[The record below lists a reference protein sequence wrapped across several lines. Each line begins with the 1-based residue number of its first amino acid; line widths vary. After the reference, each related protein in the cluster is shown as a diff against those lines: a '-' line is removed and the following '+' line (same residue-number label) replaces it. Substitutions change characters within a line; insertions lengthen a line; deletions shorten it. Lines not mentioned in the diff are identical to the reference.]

1 MPVTQKDV
9 AILAG
14 VSRPLVSL
22 VMRNSPHVSPEKR
35 EAVLRAAEELGYRR
49 NAHAAQ
55 LASRRAMIL
64 GLVLNEPMNPVYIRV
79 LRAAEERA
87 EAAGYG
93 VLLALNNVGPDLER
107 EAVGRLLGHRVD
119 GVILV
124 GTHLSSQGVAELSL
138 QAPMIVVGRR
148 MAGVDV
154 VSIDDHVGAR
164 LAVEHLVELGHRDIA
179 HVDGGPQPGSRIRRQ
194 SYEKTMSKHG
204 LEDHVRVAGGDNSE
218 PGGLAAARR
227 LLADGNRPTAIF
239 ASNDLSAIGVLAA
252 ARDHALAVPDDLSVV
267 GFDNSPL
274 SEFAYVNLTTIHQ
287 PPEVGAAAVDMLID
301 RITDPSRPTGTRL
314 LKPELI
320 ARGTT
325 GAPHRT
331 SVSYEESEPP
341 SCSESLGP
349 NSPPRF
355 VQ

>member
-1 MPVTQKDV
+1 MGGQNATREVEDAMPVTQKDV
-9 AILAG
+9 AMLAG

-64 GLVLNEPMNPVYIRV
+64 GVVINDPMNPVYIRV
-79 LRAAEERA
+79 LKAAEEQA
-87 EAAGYG
+87 ETAGYG
-93 VLLALNNVGPDLER
+93 VLLAANNVADVER

-124 GTHLSSQGVAELSL
+124 GTHLSSQFVAELSL
-138 QAPMIVVGRR
+138 QAPVIIVGRR

-154 VSIDDHVGAR
+154 VSIDDQLGAR
-164 LAVEHLVELGHRDIA
+164 LVVEHLVELGHRDIA
-179 HVDGGPQPGSRIRRQ
+179 HVDGGPQPGSRIRRR
-194 SYEKTMSKHG
+194 SYEETMSKHG

-218 PGGLAAARR
+218 PGGVAAAKR

-287 PPEVGAAAVDMLID
+287 PAELGAAAVDMLID

-320 ARGTT
+320 VRGTT
-325 GAPHRT
+325 GARHRT
-331 SVSYEESEPP
+331 SVA
-341 SCSESLGP
+341 
-349 NSPPRF
+349 
-355 VQ
+355 

>member
-9 AILAG
+9 ALLAG

-64 GLVLNEPMNPVYIRV
+64 GVVITDPMNPVYIRV
-79 LRAAEERA
+79 LKAAEEQA
-87 EAAGYG
+87 ETAGYG
-93 VLLALNNVGPDLER
+93 VLLAVNNVDPDLER
-107 EAVGRLLGHRVD
+107 DAVGRLLGHRVD
-119 GVILV
+119 GVVLV
-124 GTHLSSQGVAELSL
+124 GTRLSSQFVAELSL
-138 QAPMIVVGRR
+138 QVPVIVVGRR

-154 VSIDDHVGAR
+154 VSIDDQLGAR
-164 LAVEHLVELGHRDIA
+164 LVVEHLVELGHRDIA
-179 HVDGGPQPGSRIRRQ
+179 HVDGGPQPGSRIRRR
-194 SYEKTMSKHG
+194 SYEETMRKHG
-204 LEDHVRVAGGDNSE
+204 LGDHVRVAGGDNSE
-218 PGGLAAARR
+218 PSGVAGAKR

-239 ASNDLSAIGVLAA
+239 ASNDLSAVGVLAA
-252 ARDHALAVPDDLSVV
+252 AQDHGLAVPDDLSVV

-287 PPEVGAAAVDMLID
+287 PAELGAAAVDMLID

-314 LKPELI
+314 FKPELLV
-320 ARGTT
+320 RGTT
-325 GAPHRT
+325 G
-331 SVSYEESEPP
+331 
-341 SCSESLGP
+341 
-349 NSPPRF
+349 PPRRNSGT
-355 VQ
+355 

>member
-9 AILAG
+9 AMLAG

-64 GLVLNEPMNPVYIRV
+64 GVVINDPMNPVYIRV
-79 LRAAEERA
+79 LKAAEEQA
-87 EAAGYG
+87 ETAGYG
-93 VLLALNNVGPDLER
+93 VLLAVNNVDPDLER

-119 GVILV
+119 GVVLV
-124 GTHLSSQGVAELSL
+124 GTHLSSQFVAELSL
-138 QAPMIVVGRR
+138 QVPVIIVGRR

-154 VSIDDHVGAR
+154 VSIDDQLGAR
-164 LAVEHLVELGHRDIA
+164 LVVEHLVELGHRDIA
-179 HVDGGPQPGSRIRRQ
+179 HVDGGPQPGSRIRRR
-194 SYEKTMSKHG
+194 SYEETMRKHG
-204 LEDHVRVAGGDNSE
+204 LGDHVRVAGGDNSE
-218 PGGLAAARR
+218 PGGVAGAKR

-252 ARDHALAVPDDLSVV
+252 ARDHGLTVPDELSVV

-287 PPEVGAAAVDMLID
+287 PAELGAAAVDMLID

-314 LKPELI
+314 FKPELLV
-320 ARGTT
+320 RGTT
-325 GAPHRT
+325 GPRHRNGAT
-331 SVSYEESEPP
+331 
-341 SCSESLGP
+341 
-349 NSPPRF
+349 
-355 VQ
+355 

>member
-9 AILAG
+9 AVHAG

-22 VMRNSPHVSPEKR
+22 VMRNSPRVSPEKR
-35 EAVLRAAEELGYRR
+35 EAVLRAAKELGYRR

-64 GLVLNEPMNPVYIRV
+64 GLVLNDPMNPVYIRV
-79 LRAAEERA
+79 LKAAEEQA
-87 EAAGYG
+87 ETAGYG
-93 VLLALNNVGPDLER
+93 VLLTVNNVGPDHER
-107 EAVGRLLGHRVD
+107 EAVGRLVGHRVD

-124 GTHLSSQGVAELSL
+124 GTHLSSQFVAELSL
-138 QAPMIVVGRR
+138 QTPVITVGRR
-148 MAGVDV
+148 MAEVDV
-154 VSIDDHVGAR
+154 VSIDDQVGAS
-164 LAVEHLVELGHRDIA
+164 LAVEHLIELGHRDIA

-194 SYEKTMSKHG
+194 SYEETMSKHG
-204 LEDHVRVAGGDNSE
+204 LEAHVRVAGGDNTE

-227 LLADGNRPTAIF
+227 LLEDGTRPTAIF

-252 ARDHALAVPDDLSVV
+252 ARDHALAVPGDLSVV
-267 GFDNSPL
+267 GFDNTPL

-287 PPEVGAAAVDMLID
+287 PAEVGAMAVDILVD

-320 ARGTT
+320 VRGTT
-325 GAPHRT
+325 GARHRT
-331 SVSYEESEPP
+331 SVA
-341 SCSESLGP
+341 
-349 NSPPRF
+349 
-355 VQ
+355 